1 MVIMPCPRNGVHLVP
16 SSYKCSFG
24 SGALTSCRDR
34 HPEWR
39 RQEWSVL
46 MPTRSDPDR
55 HSQPP
60 PIWHGRNRRF
70 GQSKIQRHSCCS
82 AGEVCACLPPRHD
95 NAVAGTGLRLVEAC
109 VGRDQSATAGGFC
122 MRPNLLASDSPVEVM
137 MPLMGFLG
145 WRIPSFVFK
154 LTKHEIHHIPRGHI
168 SRRQM
173 MRNSLVSRCCA
184 PTPCRISPFMYSSR

>member
-1 MVIMPCPRNGVHLVP
+1 MTMQL
-16 SSYKCSFG
+16 
-24 SGALTSCRDR
+24 LERDCGLSK
-34 HPEWR
+34 H
-39 RQEWSVL
+39 VL
-46 MPTRSDPDR
+46 
-55 HSQPP
+55 
-60 PIWHGRNRRF
+60 
-70 GQSKIQRHSCCS
+70 
-82 AGEVCACLPPRHD
+82 
-95 NAVAGTGLRLVEAC
+95 AGTNLQRPE
-109 VGRDQSATAGGFC
+109 GFC

-145 WRIPSFVFK
+145 WRIPSFIFK